1 MRPKK
6 IREHRRL
13 QAEQR
18 RRGDRAVTLSQIVHL
33 TLRCRF
39 EPDANFDKPRRLIA
53 CVPIL

>member
-18 RRGDRAVTLSQIVHL
+18 RRDDRAVTLSQIVHPA
-33 TLRCRF
+33 LRSRF
-39 EPDANFDKPRRLIA
+39 ELDANFDKQRRLIA
-53 CVPIL
+53 CAPIL